1 MISLTYDLHLH
12 SCLSP
17 CGDADMTP
25 GNIIGMSALK
35 ELDVIALTDH
45 NTCKNC
51 EAVMKLG
58 EQYGILVIPGMELTT
73 VEEVHV
79 VCLFETLAEAMR
91 FDAYVYEHL
100 QPIENHPEIFGEQL
114 IMDENDTMTGTV
126 NNLLINATD
135 ISFTELHDL
144 LKQYHGVMIPAHI
157 DKNANSLLSNLG
169 FVPPDSKFT
178 CFELKNMANL
188 HKLRKENP
196 YLENCNVITDSDAHY
211 LEHINEPVN
220 SLWAEERSVSA
231 VLGALKIFHKS
242 S

>member
-1 MISLTYDLHLH
+1 MISITYDLHMH

-25 GNIIGMSALK
+25 GNIVGMSALK

-79 VCLFETLAEAMR
+79 VCLFESLEKALE
-91 FDAYVYEHL
+91 FDKYVYEHL
-100 QPIENHPEIFGEQL
+100 QPVKNRPEIFGEQL
-114 IMDENDTMTGTV
+114 IMDENDVVTGTV
-126 NNLLINATD
+126 PNLLINATD
-135 ISFTELHDL
+135 ISFGDVYDL
-144 LKQYHGVMIPAHI
+144 VAKYDGIMIPAHI
-157 DKNANSLLSNLG
+157 DKNSNSLLANLG
-169 FVPPDSKFT
+169 FVPPDSRFT

-188 HKLRKENP
+188 HNLRKLNP
-196 YLENCNVITDSDAHY
+196 YLEKCNVITDSDSHF
-211 LEHINEPVN
+211 LENINEPVN
-220 SLWAEERSVSA
+220 SLWVEEKSIKGVFK
-231 VLGALKIFHKS
+231 ALTDTRLT
-242 S
+242 